1 MHVRSYMYAVSKT
14 EAPVTKDKR
23 NAGSE
28 EINKQSNPKI
38 CGMGQ
43 PVTLKNGMGQPVT
56 LKNGRIQNARRGIQ
70 MAFEG
75 NSRGIQMKKGEF
87 RKKEPRKVWECLQK
101 PMTGAPP
108 SSPFIIL
115 IS

>member
-1 MHVRSYMYAVSKT
+1 MYAVSKT

-28 EINKQSNPKI
+28 EINKQSNPNI

-43 PVTLKNGMGQPVT
+43 PVTLE
-56 LKNGRIQNARRGIQ
+56 NGRIQSPRRGIQ

-75 NSRGIQMKKGEF
+75 NSTGIPMKKRNSGKRSPEKCGSVCKNPLVE
-87 RKKEPRKVWECLQK
+87 RPRVAL
-101 PMTGAPP
+101 
-108 SSPFIIL
+108 L
-115 IS
+115 

>member
-14 EAPVTKDKR
+14 EAPVTKNKR
-23 NAGSE
+23 NASSE

-43 PVTLKNGMGQPVT
+43 PVTVKNGG
-56 LKNGRIQNARRGIQ
+56 IQNARRGIQ